1 MAQTDG
7 GLMQTTST
15 NVVIL
20 SPGLSQSFAIANLL
34 RRHFPDC
41 DLLGYRLPGEKDPA
55 MRPFVRYIDPSEGE
69 AAVEAGAAIMTGE
82 ASTQYAMRKRDS
94 ASLGQIEFERR
105 NLWFYDKAATL
116 QLAQQLD
123 IPIPK
128 TWTSLEEIANY
139 PGAIFCKPA
148 LEGTSGRRIKVR
160 SRHKLPDSMYHGR
173 FLFQEVIEGPSVIG
187 FGFLADRGKIV
198 AAKIHHEI
206 LSYPLDGGS
215 AVAVEAYHAPRVEEL
230 AKRLIAD
237 FRYSGWGL
245 VEFKPCPKRG
255 DFVLMELNAKFWA
268 SLEFTLRTCP
278 LFSYLLFGVRA
289 KAEPIRRM
297 IWPSRML
304 RNGLLRMPLQ
314 LQRLLPA
321 IASHE
326 ALTWRDWARL
336 VLPE

>member
-1 MAQTDG
+1 
-7 GLMQTTST
+7 MQTAST

-34 RRHFPDC
+34 RQRFPHI
-41 DLLGYRLPGEKDPA
+41 DLLGYRLPGENDVA
-55 MRPFVRYIDPSEGE
+55 RRPFVRYIAAGEGE
-69 AAVEAGAAIMTGE
+69 AAVEAGTAIMTG
-82 ASTQYAMRKRDS
+82 AAATQYALRTRES
-94 ASLGQIEFERR
+94 VTLGQIEFERR
-105 NLWFYDKAATL
+105 NLWFCDKAAML
-116 QLAQQLD
+116 ESAHQLD

-128 TWTSLEEIANY
+128 TWTSLEKIADY
-139 PGAIFCKPA
+139 AGAIFCKPA
-148 LEGTSGRRIKVR
+148 LEGTSGRRMMAR
-160 SRHKLPDSMYHGR
+160 SRHDLPDPMRCGSY
-173 FLFQEVIEGPSVIG
+173 LFQEVIEGPSVIS

-198 AAKIHHEI
+198 AANVHHEI

-215 AVAVEAYHAPRVEEL
+215 AVAVEAYQSARVEEL

-245 VEFKPCPKRG
+245 VEFKPSPKRG

-278 LFSYLLFGVRA
+278 LFSYLLFGVQA

-297 IWPSRML
+297 IWPGRML

-314 LQRLLPA
+314 LRKLLPA
-321 IASHE
+321 VPSHE
-326 ALTWRDWARL
+326 PVTWRDCARL
-336 VLPE
+336 VLPS